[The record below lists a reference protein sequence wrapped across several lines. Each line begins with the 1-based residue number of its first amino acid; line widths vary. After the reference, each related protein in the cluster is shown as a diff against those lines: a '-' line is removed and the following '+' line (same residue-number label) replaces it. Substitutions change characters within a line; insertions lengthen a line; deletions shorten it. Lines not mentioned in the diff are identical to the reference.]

1 MPKAYYLDAFWVGLG
16 GAAGILGVKTLLQWV
31 SVHWPTAH
39 RATEASFGTNFDAT
53 VPGAA
58 VVGWTVSHSLLFTA
72 LVALIAAFVAA
83 QLRTRWWLR
92 LLVFLLGGL
101 ALIGTSWG
109 SPADFAK
116 QWLAQIILLA
126 VYAFGVR
133 QVMRF
138 NILGCFLVLAAM
150 ALVSEAAELLS
161 QPDGFYRLN
170 GYAVIAALVI
180 LLAWPLIAWRRA
192 PAASDAAS
200 AVQL

>member
-1 MPKAYYLDAFWVGLG
+1 L
-16 GAAGILGVKTLLQWV
+16 
-31 SVHWPTAH
+31 
-39 RATEASFGTNFDAT
+39 
-53 VPGAA
+53 PGAA
-58 VVGWTVSHSLLFTA
+58 VVGWTVSHSLMFTA

-83 QLRTRWWLR
+83 QIRARWLR

-116 QWLAQIILLA
+116 QWLAQIILLT

-133 QVMRF
+133 RVMRF

-150 ALVSEAAELLS
+150 ALMSEAAELLA

-170 GYAVIAALVI
+170 GYAVTAALVI
-180 LLAWPLIAWRRA
+180 LLAWPLIAWRT
-192 PAASDAAS
+192 AAEVDDAGPGVPS
-200 AVQL
+200 